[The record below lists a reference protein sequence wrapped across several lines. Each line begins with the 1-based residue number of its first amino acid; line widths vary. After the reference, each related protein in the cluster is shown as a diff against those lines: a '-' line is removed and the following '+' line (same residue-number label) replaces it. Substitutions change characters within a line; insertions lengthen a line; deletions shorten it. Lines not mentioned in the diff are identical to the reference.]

1 MSEAAIGAQPKRR
14 NCMKAT
20 RFVRAIAATAVGA
33 LAIAGLS
40 AVAAPAG
47 AATRSTVVLVTSN
60 ALTSL
65 NPSTPDTNLTINADV
80 AYMTGAGFN
89 YYNSSANL
97 VKNTAFGSYKIIK
110 NTPGDFRVQY
120 TVNKGKVW
128 SDGTAINGVDLLL
141 SHVLSSSAYSVKAG
155 LGDPKNTEKAPA
167 FNSLGYGG
175 VYDSNVVG
183 LPTLSA
189 DNQSVTV
196 RYKSFQPDW
205 EILGPGPNAVHA
217 LVQLGNGKTKLGSAA
232 ENTAAKAAF
241 LSAFKSY
248 NSAALNKIAKVWSS
262 SYNIKSVNASTNPL
276 LLVGNGAYKITSAVA
291 DQSVTLGLNAKYN
304 SGPKTSGIK
313 TVVFKM
319 VADGTA
325 AAQALANKEIDIYQG
340 QPTADAVAQLKAI
353 SGVTVIGGTSSCFEH
368 VDVRQGSINDT
379 DYTGPFA
386 ASNNATKNAK
396 AKDLRT
402 AFLLAFPR
410 QEIVDKLVKPIN
422 SKAVVVNS
430 SFTLPGQTGYND
442 IVKSSG
448 VSKFT
453 AGTQA
458 TRTAAALALVKKHYP
473 AAADGSKSVA
483 VKILWGQPSN
493 TRRAAEAAL
502 IKAELAKAGFD
513 ADTTGTS
520 GWSAFLDD
528 NKYDAAFF
536 AWCPTSTSQTG
547 TNANFQSD
555 GGNNFTGFNNALMDS
570 TLKSLEQK
578 LTPAQIT
585 AKYLAAEK
593 ILISDAVTLPIFQHP
608 AATAVN
614 SALKNVKPAPLSPTL
629 VWNFWEWKY

>member
-1 MSEAAIGAQPKRR
+1 
-14 NCMKAT
+14 MKAT

-33 LAIAGLS
+33 LAIAGVS

-47 AATRSTVVLVTSN
+47 AATRSTVVIVESN

-65 NPSTPDTNLTINADV
+65 NPSTPDTNLTINNDV
-80 AYMTGAGFN
+80 AYLTGAGF
-89 YYNSSANL
+89 YYYDDKKNL
-97 VKNTAFGSYKIIK
+97 VKNTEFGTYKITK
-110 NTPGDFRVQY
+110 DAPKDFRVTY
-120 TVNKGKVW
+120 TINKGKLW
-128 SDGTAINGVDLLL
+128 SDGTPIDGVDLLL
-141 SHVLSSSAYSVKAG
+141 SHVISSGAYSIKAG
-155 LGDPKNTEKAPA
+155 LGDPKNADKAPQ

-175 VYDSNVVG
+175 VYDSHVVG

-189 DNQSVTV
+189 DKMSVTV
-196 RYKSFQPDW
+196 RYDGFQPDW
-205 EILGPGPNAVHA
+205 EIIGPGPSPVHA
-217 LVQLGNGKTKLGSAA
+217 LVQLANGKTKLGSAA
-232 ENTAAKAAF
+232 ENAAAKASF
-241 LSAFKSY
+241 LASFKSY
-248 NSAALNKIAKVWSS
+248 NNAQLSKMAKVWSE
-262 SYNIKSVNASTNPL
+262 SYNIKTVTSSTNPL
-276 LLVGNGAYKITSAVA
+276 LLVGNGAYKITGAVA

-304 SGPKTSGIK
+304 SGKKTSGIK
-313 TVVFKM
+313 TVILKM
-319 VADGTA
+319 IADGTA

-353 SGVTVIGGTSSCFEH
+353 SGVTVIGGTNSCFEH
-368 VDVRQGSINDT
+368 VDVRQGSVNDQ

-386 ASNNATKNAK
+386 ASNNASKNAK

-410 QEIVDKLVKPIN
+410 DEIVEKLIKPIN

-430 SFTLPGQTGYND
+430 SFTLPGQVGYTD
-442 IVKSSG
+442 IVKASG

-453 AGTQA
+453 TGTQA
-458 TRTAAALALVKKHYP
+458 SRTAAALALVKKYYP
-473 AAADGSKSVA
+473 TAAEGSKSVS
-483 VKILWGQPSN
+483 VKLLWGQPSN
-493 TRRAAEAAL
+493 ARRAAEAAL

-513 ADTTGTS
+513 VDNAGTS
-520 GWSAFLDD
+520 GWGGFLDD

-547 TNANFQSD
+547 SNANFQSD
-555 GGNNFTGFNNALMDS
+555 GGNNFIGYNNALMDS

-578 LTPAQIT
+578 LTPSQIT
-585 AKYLAAEK
+585 AKYIAAEK
-593 ILISDAVTLPIFQHP
+593 LLISDAVTLPIFQHP